1 MKLIEIYRSFERTG
15 LTDSQRHFSTVWL
28 ERAHNYL
35 AQNKDAEIGAA
46 DALTL
51 HRGLSDERQYE
62 LAAKLLAD
70 LLEQR

>member
-1 MKLIEIYRSFERTG
+1 MKLIEIYRSFGRVG

-28 ERAHNYL
+28 ERSHNYL
-35 AQNKDAEIGAA
+35 SQNKDADISAT

-51 HRGLSDERQYE
+51 HRGLKDEEQHE